1 MAIKQY
7 KPTTNARRDM
17 SVLDSSELTKKRPE
31 KRLIKRISR
40 KGGRNNQGKITA
52 QHRGGGA
59 RKLYRMVDFKR
70 KKDDVPATVA
80 AIEYDPNR
88 SANLALLVYADG
100 EKRYILCPNGL
111 KVGDT
116 VASGQKTE
124 PKVGNC
130 MPLSAIPLGLT
141 VHNIEMNPGRGGQ
154 MVRSAGMGATLA
166 AREGDYA
173 QIILPSGETRRI
185 HVTCRAT
192 IGQVGNVDHSL
203 VKLGKAGRKRHM
215 GRRPHVRGTAM
226 NPVDHPMGGGEGR
239 TKGGRHPVSRTGVLA
254 KGGKTR
260 KRRKTSDKFIIRKR
274 SKK

>member
-52 QHRGGGA
+52 RHRGGGA

-70 KKDDVPATVA
+70 KKDDVPARVA

-88 SANLALLVYADG
+88 SANLALLSYADG
-100 EKRYILCPNGL
+100 EKRYILCPTGL

-141 VHNIEMNPGRGGQ
+141 IHNVEMNPGRGGQ

-166 AREGDYA
+166 ARDGDYA

-185 HVTCRAT
+185 HVRCRAT

-239 TKGGRHPVSRTGVLA
+239 TKGGRHPVSATGVLA